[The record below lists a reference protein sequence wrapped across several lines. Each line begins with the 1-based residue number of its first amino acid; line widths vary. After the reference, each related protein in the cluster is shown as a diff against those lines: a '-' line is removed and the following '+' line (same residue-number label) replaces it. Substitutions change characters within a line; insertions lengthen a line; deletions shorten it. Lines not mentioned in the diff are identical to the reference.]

1 MRKVIIQLCWVVIV
15 TILAYACYSYNM
27 VPENK
32 QEYEEEINAEKY
44 SIPNIELE
52 KISANEILVKEK
64 RVQFEGVSDD
74 TLRWYADQ
82 IEKCPDYLLA
92 TVEEIHIVTHDRL
105 LELRPDASNKIIGY
119 HKHYGSYSKIILS
132 DYKTDDRTVFLHE
145 AIHAYDAQ
153 YGITE
158 MPKFQNIYATEGLD
172 YDERVSDVKEYFAYS
187 YVDYLTDNL
196 NKSKYPL
203 TAEFYQNTNYEK

>member
-1 MRKVIIQLCWVVIV
+1 MRKFIIQLCWIMIIVILGY
-15 TILAYACYSYNM
+15 TCYSYNM
-27 VPENK
+27 VLEN
-32 QEYEEEINAEKY
+32 QQAYEEEVKTKKY

-52 KISANEILVKEK
+52 KVSENEILVKGK
-64 RVQFEGVSDD
+64 IVQFEGVSDD
-74 TLRWYADQ
+74 TLKWYADQ
-82 IEKCPDYLLA
+82 IEKCPDYLLVTA
-92 TVEEIHIVTHDRL
+92 EEIHIVTHDRL

-158 MPKFQNIYATEGLD
+158 MPEFQNIYATEGLD

-187 YVDYLTDNL
+187 YVDYLTNNF

-203 TAEFYQNTNYEK
+203 TAEFYQNLNYGK

>member
-1 MRKVIIQLCWVVIV
+1 MRKFIIQLCWIMIIVILGY
-15 TILAYACYSYNM
+15 TCYSYNM
-27 VPENK
+27 VLEN
-32 QEYEEEINAEKY
+32 QQAYEEEVKTKKY

-52 KISANEILVKEK
+52 KVSENEILVKGK
-64 RVQFEGVSDD
+64 IVQFEGVSDD
-74 TLRWYADQ
+74 TLKWYADQ
-82 IEKCPDYLLA
+82 IEKCPDYLLS
-92 TVEEIHIVTHDRL
+92 TVEEIHVVTHDRL
-105 LELRPDASNKIIGY
+105 LELRPDASDKTIGY
-119 HKHYGSYSKIILS
+119 HKHYDSYSKIILS
-132 DYKTDDRTVFLHE
+132 DYKTEDRTVFLHE

-158 MPKFQNIYATEGLD
+158 MPEFQNIYATEGLD

-203 TAEFYQNTNYEK
+203 TAEFYQNTNYGK